1 MRLDSVAVA
10 IRSKNAGPCLVT
22 LDIIFA
28 DTAGFERGAAAL
40 PRLLAYVA
48 ERYRR
53 RPDDVRGFA
62 HAPSNGIKITMAR
75 DRLSG
80 SVGDSDVYGA
90 QQHAPLLGF
99 EL

>member
-1 MRLDSVAVA
+1 MRLESVAVA
-10 IRSKNAGPCLVT
+10 IRSKNAGPCLLT
-22 LDIIFA
+22 LDIVFA
-28 DTAGFERGAAAL
+28 DAAGFERGVEAM
-40 PRLLAYVA
+40 PRLRSYVS
-48 ERYRR
+48 EHYRR
-53 RPDDVRGFA
+53 PLDQVRGFA
-62 HAPSNGIKITMAR
+62 HEPSRAIKVTIVR

>member
-1 MRLDSVAVA
+1 MRLDSIAVA
-10 IRSKNAGPCLVT
+10 IRSKNAGPCLIT

-28 DTAGFERGAAAL
+28 DAAGFERGVTAL
-40 PRLLAYVA
+40 PRLRTYVA
-48 ERYRR
+48 ERYHRS
-53 RPDDVRGFA
+53 PGEVRGFV
-62 HAPSNGIKITMAR
+62 HGPSRAIKITIAR
-75 DRLSG
+75 ERLSG

>member
-10 IRSKNAGPCLVT
+10 IRSKNAGPCLLT
-22 LDIIFA
+22 LDIIFGDA
-28 DTAGFERGAAAL
+28 TGFERGVEAMA
-40 PRLLAYVA
+40 RLRGYVA
-48 ERYRR
+48 EHYRR
-53 RPDDVRGFA
+53 PLDEVRSFA
-62 HAPSNGIKITMAR
+62 HAPSRAIKLTIVR

-80 SVGDSDVYGA
+80 SVADSDVYGA

>member
-1 MRLDSVAVA
+1 MRLDSLAVA
-10 IRSKNAGPCLVT
+10 IRSKNAGPCLLT

-28 DTAGFERGAAAL
+28 DAAGFERGAASL
-40 PRLLAYVA
+40 PRLKAYVA
-48 ERYRR
+48 EHYH
-53 RPDDVRGFA
+53 RPPGEVRGFA
-62 HAPSNGIKITMAR
+62 HRSSRAIKVTIVR
-75 DRLSG
+75 NRLSG

>member
-22 LDIIFA
+22 LDIIFGDA
-28 DTAGFERGAAAL
+28 AGFARGVEAL
-40 PRLLAYVA
+40 PRLRSYVS
-48 ERYRR
+48 EHYHK
-53 RPDDVRGFA
+53 PLDEVRGFA
-62 HAPSNGIKITMAR
+62 HEPSRAIKVTIAR

-99 EL
+99 EI

>member
-22 LDIIFA
+22 LDIIFR
-28 DTAGFERGAAAL
+28 DTAGFERGVKAMA
-40 PRLLAYVA
+40 RLCGYVA
-48 ERYRR
+48 EVYRK
-53 RPDDVRGFA
+53 PLEEVRSFA
-62 HAPSNGIKITMAR
+62 HEPSRAIKLTISR
-75 DRLSG
+75 DKLSG

-90 QQHAPLLGF
+90 QQHAPLLRF